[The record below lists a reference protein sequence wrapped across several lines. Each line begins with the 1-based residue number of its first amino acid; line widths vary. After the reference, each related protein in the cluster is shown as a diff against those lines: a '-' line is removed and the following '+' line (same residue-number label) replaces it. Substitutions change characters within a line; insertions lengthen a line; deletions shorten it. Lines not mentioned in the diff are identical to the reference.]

1 MLQSHPSRPSM
12 PKVAL
17 VALGAC
23 WLGAWLGAWPVSVG
37 EARARP
43 LNRVEAVPSAGATLT
58 FSANGPDRRAITIA
72 DVPGDDETFNLLQC
86 ALIRGS
92 LDLSSTDELW
102 DCKLP
107 RHRQTPTGAVT
118 RLHVQAPEG
127 DAGDHSSNP
136 DQGEAV
142 VPSPD
147 RMTRMR
153 AEPWPL
159 IVGLATFAVAGFFA
173 ASVLGPRT

>member
-1 MLQSHPSRPSM
+1 MRLPRVGTRH
-12 PKVAL
+12 
-17 VALGAC
+17 
-23 WLGAWLGAWPVSVG
+23 VSK
-37 EARARP
+37 
-43 LNRVEAVPSAGATLT
+43 
-58 FSANGPDRRAITIA
+58 RAIKKTQII
-72 DVPGDDETFNLLQC
+72 VNQNEQC